1 MSKVRQERGFV
12 LVLTISIVVVLTV
25 MMVGM
30 LTVSRM
36 ELGTARTY
44 SDSYRAEL
52 AVESGMEAA
61 KGLLATATASDDFV
75 LLLGRDGDAET
86 PYLFAAQNE
95 GGGESWTY
103 VPLYS
108 GADELAGTNLLEGP
122 EASFKAEDFMEDWE
136 VDDLE
141 FEIPKIGWVGIMAEN
156 RRTGVDEEVSRY
168 AFWIEDLTG
177 KVDLDVAGGAMR
189 EDGLEAM
196 ELQLASL
203 FEPDK
208 GRDEELGAAKGQV
221 DDLDERRGEILSMGM
236 VNQVLGEEAPLRLRQ
251 NAVVG
256 IQNDREQQVIPR
268 GMGFAPE
275 WEGRAKAGDEGTKA
289 LNEYVLSSEV
299 GWPEAAAEV
308 ELLAQHIDG
317 AYPQFKNRKGGMS
330 SEHDYVKTI
339 AASIIDYADLD
350 SLPTVE
356 PVDLG
361 KLPAIPG
368 ESVPRPKGA
377 NWPSYRG
384 MDSYPVVMQVYEE
397 YWFKDET
404 RSEAE
409 FEVNPWFQFW
419 NMSDQEITGKMRVRY
434 WYDNTITFNGP
445 NEIKKFYGYPEIF
458 EVKNLIMQPNEILV
472 VNMGLYSTSRSGAA
486 RTWGIKK
493 GAFRIKS
500 ARVPA
505 NYAPANGWVVEW
517 AEAGSD
523 EYRLIDGTSPSVT
536 GARRNSSPDISR
548 TEPGLPERSWK
559 GGNTLQ
565 FSGTG
570 EVGDPRGTIYGL
582 KTLMS
587 GSTWTQTLWWGTPRN
602 FGFSNPNRWP
612 DQGHDFTSLK
622 GTPTGSFQVRPDGL
636 KKPSPDPNIAVMTIS
651 NGQKRVDE
659 EDDRP
664 EERYHSAAELGHIFD
679 PGVWKNL
686 NTPSPVAGRGS
697 GGRTLRVG
705 YSEFIGYREGNAVDA
720 PASKL
725 LDLFVADA
733 EDAMRD
739 TKGLINLNT
748 ASKEVLQVLG
758 SGLRLDEDPKLFAEG
773 DLRAPYH
780 TERGDLFA
788 EAVIYSR
795 PLRSRSELGEIRT
808 LDDQPYFGNLAQ
820 WPERSRPSS
829 LDDESREENFGDLY
843 DLATTRGRNFRVW
856 VIGQVVLPNGK
867 IKAERRKVFQI
878 FAKPTRDASDGNRIS
893 GEVRPVVTFE
903 GSL

>member
-12 LVLTISIVVVLTV
+12 LALTISIIVVMTV

-30 LTVSRM
+30 LTVSRI
-36 ELGTARTY
+36 ELGSARTY

-75 LLLGRDGDAET
+75 LLLGRDGEEET
-86 PYLFAAQNE
+86 PYLFSAQND
-95 GGGESWTY
+95 GGGANWTY

-108 GADELAGTNLLEGP
+108 GADELAGTDLLEGP
-122 EASFKAEDFMEDWE
+122 EATFKAEDFLEDWK

-141 FEIPKIGWVGIMAEN
+141 LEIPKIGWVGIMAEN
-156 RRTGVDEEVSRY
+156 RRTGEDEEVSRY

-189 EDGLEAM
+189 EGGREVI

-208 GRDEELGAAKGQV
+208 GRDEELGAAKRQV
-221 DDLDERRGEILSMGM
+221 DELDDRRGEILSMGM
-236 VNQVLGEEAPLRLRQ
+236 VDQVFGEEAPLRLRQ

-268 GMGFAPE
+268 GMGFSSE

-289 LNEYVLSSEV
+289 LNEHVLSAEK

-308 ELLAQHIDG
+308 ELLARHIDG

-330 SEHDYVKTI
+330 TEHDYVKTI

-368 ESVPRPKGA
+368 ESVSRPKGA

-409 FEVNPWFQFW
+409 FEVNPWFQLW
-419 NMSDQEITGKMRVRY
+419 NMSDREITGKMRVRY
-434 WYDNTITFNGP
+434 WYDNRITYNGP

-458 EVKNLIMQPNEILV
+458 KVEEITMQPNEILA
-472 VNMGLYSTSRSGAA
+472 VNMGLHSTTRSGEE

-493 GAFRIKS
+493 GAFRIKV
-500 ARVPA
+500 AKVPS

-523 EYRLIDGTSPSVT
+523 DFRLIDGTSPSVG
-536 GARRNSSPDISR
+536 GAKRNSSPDMTR
-548 TEPGLPERSWK
+548 GERSWK

-570 EVGDPRGTIYGL
+570 EVGDPRGSIYGL
-582 KTLMS
+582 RPFINS
-587 GSTWTQTLWWGTPRN
+587 STWTRSLWWGTPRN
-602 FGFSNPNRWP
+602 FGFANPNRWP
-612 DQGHDFTSLK
+612 DQGHDFTALK
-622 GTPTGSFQVRPDGL
+622 GTPTGSYQMRPDGL
-636 KKPSPDPNIAVMTIS
+636 NKPSSDPNIAVMTIS

-659 EDDRP
+659 DDYCP
-664 EERYHSAAELGHIFD
+664 EERYHSVAELGHIFD
-679 PGVWKNL
+679 PGVWNNL
-686 NTPSPVAGRGS
+686 DTKSPNAGRGS

-705 YSEFIGYREGNAVDA
+705 YPEFIGYREGNAVDA

-733 EDAMRD
+733 EDALRD

-758 SGLRLDEDPKLFAEG
+758 SGLRLDEDPKLLAEG
-773 DLRAPYH
+773 DIRAPYRS
-780 TERGDLFA
+780 ERGDLFA
-788 EAVIYSR
+788 EAVIHSR
-795 PLRSRSELGEIRT
+795 PLRSRSELGEILT
-808 LDDQPYFGNLAQ
+808 VDDSAYFGNLAQ
-820 WPERSRPSS
+820 WQQDSRPDS

-867 IKAERRKVFQI
+867 IKAERRKVFQV